1 MPMNQPVSTVSTDD
15 GSMDIHVTVPPR
27 ANRHRRQAVLVFQE
41 AFGVNPHMLRVCER
55 LAGAGYIAAAPELF
69 HRTGRG
75 VQFGYGQFEQ
85 VRPVLSQLTNDRL
98 LMDARAA
105 YEFLAARADVDPR
118 QIATIGFCM
127 GGFVSAL
134 AACHLHVATAISFYG
149 GGLARAR
156 PGIGFKPLLED
167 FASLSCPTLF
177 VFGDKDQSIPRE
189 DIEAVRAR
197 LMALGKPHEVVVYP
211 DAGHGFCCDERPSYH
226 AAAAQAAWAR
236 AFHWL
241 ETYLPATPAA

>member
-1 MPMNQPVSTVSTDD
+1 MKQLVSTVSTDD
-15 GSMDIHVTVPPR
+15 GSMDIHVTIPPS

-75 VQFGYGQFEQ
+75 VQFGYGDFDQ
-85 VRPVLSQLTNDRL
+85 VRPVLSQLTNARL

-134 AACHLHVATAISFYG
+134 AACHLHVATAMSFYG
-149 GGLARAR
+149 GGVARAR
-156 PGIGFKPLLED
+156 PGIGFTPLLED
-167 FASLSCPTLF
+167 FASLSCPALF
-177 VFGDKDQSIPRE
+177 IFGDKDQSIPRE

-197 LMALGKPHEVVVYP
+197 LMALGKPHEIVVYP
-211 DAGHGFCCDERPSYH
+211 GVGHGFFCDERPSYD
-226 AAAAQAAWAR
+226 AVTAQTAWDKILDWLGSHLTPPLAR
-236 AFHWL
+236 
-241 ETYLPATPAA
+241 